1 MTSADAARPVPWLR
15 YALLGVL
22 FAAIWLAISLF
33 SSADGASAEEQEPS
47 GPPGAAGA
55 AVATVSDTTAPVGQ
69 GLGEVVEPVVEP
81 VNVAAEPVVEAIP
94 EPVEPVAEP
103 VVEAVPEVSETATG
117 AANAA
122 VKGANAAVGTVGNEV
137 AAAAI
142 AAAGSKPVGKVVQPG
157 GQAVDDSVE
166 GLPVVGDVV
175 PKGLVGK
182 TVGATADV
190 ADVALDAVV
199 GSVGDLPT
207 DGSGLLPPVPS
218 IPLLPVGSDDPGG
231 PGLPGIP
238 SLPGDS
244 DEGASLGSA
253 VSGPPSDTVYFALDG
268 STSWSGDSDHPGVPA
283 DLSGAIT
290 PVGGSPTGGSAP
302 GSPAPGGGTGSGG
315 AGAGG
320 AGGASGTSDAA
331 FAALGIDALASMVL
345 RSVDDELPSSP
356 VYDTDTTPD

>member
-1 MTSADAARPVPWLR
+1 MTSAEAARPVPWLR

-33 SSADGASAEEQEPS
+33 SSADGASAEEYEPS
-47 GPPGAAGA
+47 GVLGAAGA
-55 AVATVSDTTAPVGQ
+55 AVDAVSDTTAAVGQ

-81 VNVAAEPVVEAIP
+81 VNVVAEPVVEAIP

-103 VVEAVPEVSETATG
+103 LVEAVPEGTETVTD

-142 AAAGSKPVGKVVQPG
+142 AAADSNPVGKVVQPG

-166 GLPVVGDVV
+166 GLPVVGDVA

-199 GSVGDLPT
+199 GAVGDLPT
-207 DGSGLLPPVPS
+207 DGSGLLPQVPS
-218 IPLLPVGSDDPGG
+218 IPL
-231 PGLPGIP
+231 LPGIP

-244 DEGASLGSA
+244 DEGASLGPA

-283 DLSGAIT
+283 DLAGAIT

-302 GSPAPGGGTGSGG
+302 GSPASGGGTGSGG

-320 AGGASGTSDAA
+320 AGGASGTSDAD
-331 FAALGIDALASMVL
+331 FAALGVDALASMVL